1 MGQRRVN
8 QGGPIYPIIYNVV
21 VEAVIRVWVTL
32 VVYMVFMHWFTL
44 VEATK
49 GY

>member
-1 MGQRRVN
+1 MVQCGLN
-8 QGGPIYPIIYNVV
+8 QGGPLSPIIYNVV
-21 VEAVIRVWVTL
+21 VEALLRVWVTL
-32 VVYMVFMHWFTL
+32 VVEAVFLHWVNL